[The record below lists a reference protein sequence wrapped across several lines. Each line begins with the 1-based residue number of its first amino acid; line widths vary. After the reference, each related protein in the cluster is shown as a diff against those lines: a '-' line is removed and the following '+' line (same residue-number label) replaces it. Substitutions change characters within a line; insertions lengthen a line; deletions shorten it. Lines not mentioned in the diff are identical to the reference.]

1 MVHSP
6 AKLYDL
12 INVQG
17 LKNARNY
24 MQTPLCRFALYAVR
38 GLIDRVVVTPAS
50 AGLGHEIELI
60 GEIAAMIGLV
70 SGAERRQAGTVV
82 PAGHDLF
89 DYSVKVVAGVG
100 FEPTTFRL

>member
-6 AKLYDL
+6 AKLYDS

-24 MQTPLCRFALYAVR
+24 MQTPLCRFAVYAVR

-50 AGLGHEIELI
+50 AGPEIELI
-60 GEIAAMIGLV
+60 GEIAAMIGLA

-89 DYSVKVVAGVG
+89 VCSVKVVAGVG